1 MTADFLDPTPLQ
13 RSPAYFRAINS
24 SGQRVAA
31 FVSNAEPILRR
42 LAQAP
47 LQPTRPP
54 LHLFALGAASAA
66 TSFKLA
72 PRDDDAAL
80 FGHVLPRHRSDVR
93 NVPARPRKCLDHRDH
108 HDDKK
113 TQMDERLNDG
123 PEENQ
128 YRPQRRDR
136 TKNTKDHFRDDVK

>member
-1 MTADFLDPTPLQ
+1 MTADFLDPTLTERRYSARPRISAPSIHLC
-13 RSPAYFRAINS
+13 SV
-24 SGQRVAA
+24 VAT
-31 FVSNAEPILRR
+31 FVSNGDAQRVRSLR
-42 LAQAP
+42 
-47 LQPTRPP
+47 PTRPP

-93 NVPARPRKCLDHRDH
+93 NVPARSRKCLDHRDH

-136 TKNTKDHFRDDVK
+136 TKNIENHSRDDVK